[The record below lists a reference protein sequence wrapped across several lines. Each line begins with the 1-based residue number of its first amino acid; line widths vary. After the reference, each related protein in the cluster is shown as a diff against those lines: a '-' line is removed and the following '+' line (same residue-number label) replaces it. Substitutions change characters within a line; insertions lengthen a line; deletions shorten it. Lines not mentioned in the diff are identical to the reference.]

1 MALELVG
8 EGKGD
13 GFGASGR
20 RRGGGLVELVEM
32 AGGEGRGGRR
42 GVAATST

>member
-32 AGGEGRGGRR
+32 AGGGRGGRR

>member
-20 RRGGGLVELVEM
+20 RRRGGGLVELVEM
-32 AGGEGRGGRR
+32 AGGGRGGRR